1 MKMALKAEIP
11 CFPGFYESHLYSYD
25 DDERAAD
32 LVIENFTD
40 KLFGF
45 PAEVLHAFLRDAA
58 TPERYAMV
66 LDLPGYQRAAQDEFC
81 EQLECLSYDRSIDR
95 WPVSKVTPLIPEG
108 LATIELDPDA
118 VRTEIYARIYNF
130 KKWLKD
136 RDETDAFADYV
147 NPEYWELSPRTIG
160 ALLEFLI
167 LDQLGDDA
175 SYIISERVKNYVSLM
190 DYYAF
195 PEIVSDWLETEEAE
209 EIAAEYQRV
218 KAQCESYVATMG
230 DKYRPTVDAHMIQV
244 IANLVEDMQEKI
256 KQFEKER

>member
-1 MKMALKAEIP
+1 MKMTLKAEIP
-11 CFPGFYESHLYSYD
+11 CFPGFYESHLYSYE
-25 DDERAAD
+25 DDERAAE

-40 KLFGF
+40 KFFDF
-45 PAEVLHAFLRDAA
+45 PAEVLRAFLRDAA

-66 LDLPGYQRAAQDEFC
+66 LDLPAYHKAAQEEFC
-81 EQLECLSYDRSIDR
+81 EQLECLSYDRNMDR
-95 WPVSKVTPLIPEG
+95 WPVTKVTSTTSG

-118 VRTEIYARIYNF
+118 IHDEIYARLYNF
-130 KKWLKD
+130 ERWLKD
-136 RDETDAFADYV
+136 RDEADAFADYV

-175 SYIISERVKNYVSLM
+175 AYIISERVKNYASLM

-218 KAQCESYVATMG
+218 KAQCESYVAVMG
-230 DKYRPTVDAHMIQV
+230 DKYRPTVDAHMVQV

-256 KQFEKER
+256 EQFEEEN